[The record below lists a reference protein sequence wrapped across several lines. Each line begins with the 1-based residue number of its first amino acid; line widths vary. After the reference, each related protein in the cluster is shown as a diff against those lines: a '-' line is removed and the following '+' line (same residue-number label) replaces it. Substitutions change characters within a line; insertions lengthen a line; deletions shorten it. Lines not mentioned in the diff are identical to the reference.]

1 MLRSFDLDEC
11 WLLTCDLFAV
21 ANLVLLGFVVK
32 ITDKPRTGSTFP
44 HMQHLMAIFQVNLGH
59 SRSLAIQITHV
70 TFYLRST
77 VTKSLWC
84 TFQNTVCC
92 HHKSQFFTVGC
103 HLDTVHLIT
112 AQIAGRLRLDAVE
125 QPAKSQLETYAHT
138 GLTSLTEKVSV
149 RPATH
154 QPPAEPLR
162 LDPSSESAT
171 VSASAIHF
179 NRVCGTLCYC
189 YSELRLLAI
198 YKLVRHKSELI

>member
-1 MLRSFDLDEC
+1 
-11 WLLTCDLFAV
+11 
-21 ANLVLLGFVVK
+21 
-32 ITDKPRTGSTFP
+32 
-44 HMQHLMAIFQVNLGH
+44 
-59 SRSLAIQITHV
+59 
-70 TFYLRST
+70 
-77 VTKSLWC
+77 
-84 TFQNTVCC
+84 
-92 HHKSQFFTVGC
+92 
-103 HLDTVHLIT
+103 VHLIT